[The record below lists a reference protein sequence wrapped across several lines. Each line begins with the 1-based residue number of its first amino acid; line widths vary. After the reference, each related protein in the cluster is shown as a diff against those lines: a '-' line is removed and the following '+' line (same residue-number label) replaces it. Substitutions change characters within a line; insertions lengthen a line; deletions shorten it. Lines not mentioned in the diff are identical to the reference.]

1 MLSEGYMT
9 YNYRTKRAIKFWV
22 WLCTGLNA
30 LAVCTAL
37 WLVSGEL
44 KTLIFGAVAAV
55 LQVIHGV
62 RVSFFNKTLVNMLP
76 GFGKFQMLLLLVCT
90 ICVSAEI
97 GGAYGWAIFALAA
110 AEYIVSLVIPKRR
123 AIKEGIKELLL
134 I

>member
-1 MLSEGYMT
+1 MT

-22 WLCTGLNA
+22 WICTGLNA
-30 LAVCTAL
+30 LAVCTAIFL
-37 WLVSGEL
+37 IRGDI
-44 KTLIFGAVAAV
+44 KTLILGAAAV
-55 LQVIHGV
+55 IQIIHGV
-62 RVSFFNKTLVNMLP
+62 RVAFFNKTLVNMLP

-90 ICVSAEI
+90 LCVSAEI
-97 GGAYGWAIFALAA
+97 GGTLGWAVSALAA

>member
-1 MLSEGYMT
+1 MLSEGDMT

-30 LAVCTAL
+30 LAVCTAIFL
-37 WLVSGEL
+37 ISGDI
-44 KTLIFGAVAAV
+44 KTLILGAAAAV
-55 LQVIHGV
+55 IQIIHGV
-62 RVSFFNKTLVNMLP
+62 RVAFFNKTLVNMLP

-90 ICVSAEI
+90 LCVSAEI
-97 GGAYGWAIFALAA
+97 GGTLGWAVSALAA

>member
-1 MLSEGYMT
+1 MT

-30 LAVCTAL
+30 LAVCTAIFL
-37 WLVSGEL
+37 ISGDI
-44 KTLIFGAVAAV
+44 KTLILGAAAAV
-55 LQVIHGV
+55 IQIIHGV
-62 RVSFFNKTLVNMLP
+62 RVAFFNKTLVNMLP

-90 ICVSAEI
+90 LCVSAEI
-97 GGAYGWAIFALAA
+97 GGALGWAVSALAA

>member
-1 MLSEGYMT
+1 MT

-30 LAVCTAL
+30 LAVCTA
-37 WLVSGEL
+37 VFFISGDV
-44 KTLIFGAVAAV
+44 KTLILGACAAV
-55 LQVIHGV
+55 LQIIHGV
-62 RVSFFNKTLVNMLP
+62 RVAFFNKTLVNMLP
-76 GFGKFQMLLLLVCT
+76 GFGKFQILLLFICT
-90 ICVSAEI
+90 SCVALEL
-97 GGAYGWAIFALAA
+97 GGVYGWAVFALSA